1 VLRVSAAT
9 HQGCVRSNNEDYYGT
24 SSSDA
29 DAGAPACRGIIDP
42 DTGRALVADGMGGH
56 AAGEVASLLAVKCL
70 SIMMAALSSEQ
81 AAIEAIVAT
90 NGALREAMRQQPNL
104 AGMGTTIAG
113 IRFIGSEAICFNVGD
128 SRIYVADDS
137 GLRQISEDHV
147 VEGHV
152 LTRCLGGWSTNG
164 LNPAIRT
171 LPLLPS
177 ARILLCTDGLTDMV
191 SDAHIAELIWS
202 PQPAAKL
209 VEAALAGGGADNI
222 TVIIIEV
229 S

>member
-9 HQGCVRSNNEDYYGT
+9 HQGHVRSNNEDYYAT

-29 DAGAPACRGIIDP
+29 EAGAAAWGGIIEP
-42 DTGRALVADGMGGH
+42 EAGWALIADGMGGH

-70 SIMMAALSSEQ
+70 SIMMADFSSEQ
-81 AAIEAIVAT
+81 AA

-113 IRFIGSEAICFNVGD
+113 IRFIGSQAICFNVGD
-128 SRIYVADDS
+128 SRIYAADVG

-152 LTRCLGGWSTNG
+152 LTQSLGGWRTDR
-164 LNPAIRT
+164 LNPAVGT

-177 ARILLCTDGLTDMV
+177 TRFLLCTDGLTDMV
-191 SDAHIAELIWS
+191 SDDNIAELIWS
-202 PQPAAKL
+202 PEPATEL
-209 VEAALAGGGADNI
+209 VEAALAGGGDDNI
-222 TVIIIEV
+222 TVIVIEV